1 MEKAKYNES
10 DYRLVCDVATKDE
23 IRQMKDAGRVLM
35 WSVYGAILFLISIPF
50 CVAGVFMAHFIPGN
64 MVQEMLSGFNGL
76 INNAGNLLLLIMVV
90 WFIISPLFFGFMTLR
105 AWPKYNNAQRFLNK
119 HIGERA
125 NQIRIENKV
134 AYERKLE
141 NERQRQNSRSEGIA
155 SLG

>member
-1 MEKAKYNES
+1 
-10 DYRLVCDVATKDE
+10 
-23 IRQMKDAGRVLM
+23 
-35 WSVYGAILFLISIPF
+35 
-50 CVAGVFMAHFIPGN
+50 MAHFIPGN